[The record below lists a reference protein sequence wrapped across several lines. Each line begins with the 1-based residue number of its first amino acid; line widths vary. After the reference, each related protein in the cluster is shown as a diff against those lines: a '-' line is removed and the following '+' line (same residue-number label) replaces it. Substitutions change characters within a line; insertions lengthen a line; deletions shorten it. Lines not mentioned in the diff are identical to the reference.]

1 MQVKMIERQRQLAGS
16 DPKDDGLDERYNY
29 FIEFGKKERWTTREV
44 LSLEQLAEA
53 SRGPQLLASKTMPT
67 GYFLNVARL
76 ARWLALPSIKLSAM
90 IHQAARIAADS
101 SQLSIPFHPLLYPFC
116 ALVRNLRQ

>member
-1 MQVKMIERQRQLAGS
+1 MKVEMIERQRQLAGS

-44 LSLEQLAEA
+44 LPLEQLAEA
-53 SRGPQLLASKTMPT
+53 SRGPQL
-67 GYFLNVARL
+67 
-76 ARWLALPSIKLSAM
+76 LALPSIKLSAM